1 MSEHA
6 QAPSTSS
13 LQASLPSSPPG
24 DLPPDEIPALF
35 TPAHDPA
42 ERRKLWLL
50 VAFVLALAV
59 IPDLHWAIHSWL
71 AEPPA
76 PDSVLP
82 AMSIALHLLERS
94 FRVVVPMVCLLAIIG
109 FPFRSMGLW
118 RIRAVDFS
126 IAVAMLI
133 VIFPTTYLLGWLAS
147 IIVEPRFLGHTAP
160 PGSAPE
166 WLIVIFADVVNAV
179 AEELAIWGVL
189 YVCLRRLWHRSEW
202 LSLLVAALTFGSYHI
217 YQGIDGVILVTTM
230 GLLHGAFFRL
240 TRRLWPLIIAHAA
253 NNIFITLAATFP
265 MISLTGS

>member
-1 MSEHA
+1 
-6 QAPSTSS
+6 
-13 LQASLPSSPPG
+13 
-24 DLPPDEIPALF
+24 LPPDEIPALF

-59 IPDLHWAIHSWL
+59 IPDLHWAIQSWL

-76 PDSVLP
+76 PDSVWP
-82 AMSIALHLLERS
+82 AMSTAIHLLERS
-94 FRVVVPMVCLLAIIG
+94 FRVVEPMVCL
-109 FPFRSMGLW
+109 
-118 RIRAVDFS
+118 
-126 IAVAMLI
+126 
-133 VIFPTTYLLGWLAS
+133 
-147 IIVEPRFLGHTAP
+147 
-160 PGSAPE
+160 
-166 WLIVIFADVVNAV
+166 
-179 AEELAIWGVL
+179 LAIWGVL

-217 YQGIDGVILVTTM
+217 YQGIDGVILITTM

-253 NNIFITLAATFP
+253 NNIFITLAETFP